1 MAVKIGSARIDER
14 GKISGGKAG
23 DQTGREVSTQN
34 WYEHSKG
41 WVVLR
46 CKVPGMAKYI
56 AQAMKIICADNDVG
70 YDQSNNKSLWKYLD
84 ANGFDVKNI
93 KKAVETDCARL
104 VRVCVQWAANMVG
117 LNVTIPDCYTANLV
131 SKFVSTGLFE
141 KLTSSKYTE
150 QDDYLEEGM
159 ILCTRT
165 KGHVVVVLT
174 NGDKA
179 GVKPEPEKVYA
190 LGERILRDG
199 CKGADVKEL
208 QGYLIQLD
216 YDLGKWADDGDFGD
230 QTELAVMKFQREH
243 DCDVDGE
250 VGPET
255 LKAIENALED
265 KPVVNP
271 QYVKFTGDSWLR
283 TEPSKANKKTKVDV
297 VKKGYV
303 LPYLG
308 QQTEDGWLL
317 VEHKHQKLWV
327 SGMYSELIA

>member
-1 MAVKIGSARIDER
+1 MAVKIGSARSDER

-34 WYEHSKG
+34 WYKHSKG

-46 CKVPGMAKYI
+46 CKVAGMAKYI
-56 AQAMKIICADNDVG
+56 AQAMKIICADDDVG
-70 YDQSNNKSLWKYLD
+70 YDQSENKTLWKYLET
-84 ANGFDVKNI
+84 NGFDVKNI

-117 LNVTIPDCYTANLV
+117 LNVTIPDFYTANLE
-131 SKFVSTGLFE
+131 SKLVSTGLFE
-141 KLTSSKYTE
+141 KLTSSKYTD

-159 ILCTRT
+159 ILVTSV
-165 KGHVVVVLT
+165 KGHTVVVLS

-179 GVKPEPEKVYA
+179 GKTPEPEKVYV

-208 QGYLIQLD
+208 QGYLIQLN
-216 YDLGKWADDGDFGD
+216 YDLGMWADDGDFGD

-243 DCDVDGE
+243 DCEVDGE

-255 LKAIENALED
+255 LEALEKALED
-265 KPVVNP
+265 KHVVNP

-283 TEPSKANKKTKVDV
+283 TEPSKASNKTKVDV
-297 VKKGYV
+297 AKKGHV

-308 QQTEDGWLL
+308 QQTEDGWVL
-317 VEHKHQKLWV
+317 VEYKHQKLWA
-327 SGMYSELIA
+327 SGMYTELIA

>member
-1 MAVKIGSARIDER
+1 MAVKIGSARSDER

-41 WVVLR
+41 WVTLR

-56 AQAMKIICADNDVG
+56 AQAMKIICADDDVG
-70 YDQSNNKSLWKYLD
+70 YDQSDNKSLWKYLEK
-84 ANGFDVKNI
+84 NGFDVKNI
-93 KKAVETDCARL
+93 NKAVETDCARL

-117 LNVTIPDCYTANLV
+117 LDVTIPDFYTANLASRLV
-131 SKFVSTGLFE
+131 GTGLFE
-141 KLTSSKYTE
+141 KLTSSKYNE

-159 ILCTRT
+159 IQVTRK
-165 KGHVVVVLT
+165 KGHTVVILS

-179 GVKPEPEKVYA
+179 GATPEPEKVYA

-208 QGYLIQLD
+208 QGYLIQLG
-216 YDLGKWADDGDFGD
+216 YDCGRWADDGDFGD
-230 QTELAVMKFQREH
+230 STELAVMKFQREH
-243 DCDVDGE
+243 DCGVDGE

-255 LKAIENALED
+255 LEALEKALED
-265 KPVVNP
+265 KVVTNA
-271 QYVKFTGDSWLR
+271 QYVKFTGDCWLR
-283 TEPSKANKKTKVDV
+283 TEPSKADGEKIDV
-297 VKKGYV
+297 AKKGSV

-308 QQTEDGWLL
+308 EQSKDGWLL
-317 VEHKHQKLWV
+317 VEHKRQKLWV